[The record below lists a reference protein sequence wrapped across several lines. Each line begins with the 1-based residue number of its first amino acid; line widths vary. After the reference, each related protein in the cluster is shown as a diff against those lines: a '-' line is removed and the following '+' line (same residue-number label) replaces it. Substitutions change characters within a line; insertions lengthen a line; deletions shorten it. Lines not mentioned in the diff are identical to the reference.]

1 MLTREASLRFP
12 LIELIWPAR
21 SLTRNMLLVL
31 GTSFILALAAQIALP
46 LPFSPVPVTSQTLV
60 VLLAGAVLGSR
71 LGTLSVL
78 VYITEG
84 AMGLPFFAKGGAGI
98 AYLRGV
104 TGGYLVGFL
113 AVAFVVGFLV
123 ERGFGRQFRTAVLA
137 MVIGNIVL
145 YVFGVP
151 WLQNVLH
158 ISFSKA
164 LALGFYPFIPG
175 DAYKLGLASIL
186 LPKLWRFFWPSKRY

>member
-12 LIELIWPAR
+12 LIELIWPER

-31 GTSFILALAAQIALP
+31 GTSLILALSAQIALP

-60 VLLAGAVLGSR
+60 VLLAGAMLGSQ

-164 LALGFYPFIPG
+164 LTLGFYPFIPG

-186 LPKLWRFFWPSKRY
+186 LPKLWRFFGPPKRY